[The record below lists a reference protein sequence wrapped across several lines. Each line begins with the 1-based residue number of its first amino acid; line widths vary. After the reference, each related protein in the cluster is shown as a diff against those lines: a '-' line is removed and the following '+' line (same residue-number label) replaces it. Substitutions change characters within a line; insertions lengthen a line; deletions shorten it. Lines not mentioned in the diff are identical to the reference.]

1 MKNMN
6 PIFYEFKF
14 ENIKS
19 LAIYRYNDELR
30 HTIYLL
36 KGCYDYE
43 LKDVLISPFR
53 LELSLRYFG
62 YTIIPIPSTKE
73 SDEKRGF
80 NHVESIFSSL
90 NLRMIKCLYK
100 TKNISQHQLNYKERI
115 KGRNKFGIDENI
127 DLRDKKILLVDD
139 IMTTGETLKA
149 CLELIKSKQPKKIKI
164 LILAKRFKEDFEKEK
179 FKNSLL
185 NKL

>member
-1 MKNMN
+1 
-6 PIFYEFKF
+6 
-14 ENIKS
+14 
-19 LAIYRYNDELR
+19 
-30 HTIYLL
+30 
-36 KGCYDYE
+36 
-43 LKDVLISPFR
+43 
-53 LELSLRYFG
+53 
-62 YTIIPIPSTKE
+62 
-73 SDEKRGF
+73 
-80 NHVESIFSSL
+80 
-90 NLRMIKCLYK
+90 MIKCLYK

-179 FKNSLL
+179 LKNNLKS
-185 NKL
+185 